1 MSMRSVNLGEKLR
14 ELLYKN
20 DMNMD
25 KVNATIERIHS
36 QESLADPY
44 IYIYIYYDYIYI
56 YYRFDIQDI
65 QTHTYLY
72 IYIYMPVYIHAK
84 KEN

>member
-44 IYIYIYYDYIYI
+44 IYIYYDYIYI
-56 YYRFDIQDI
+56 IDLIYKTSKH
-65 QTHTYLY
+65 TH

>member
-44 IYIYIYYDYIYI
+44 IYIKIIYIYI

-72 IYIYMPVYIHAK
+72 IYMPVYIHAK

>member
-44 IYIYIYYDYIYI
+44 IYIMIIYIYI

-72 IYIYMPVYIHAK
+72 IYMPVYIHAK

>member
-44 IYIYIYYDYIYI
+44 IYIMIIYIYI
-56 YYRFDIQDI
+56 IDLIYKTSKH
-65 QTHTYLY
+65 THIY

>member
-44 IYIYIYYDYIYI
+44 IYIYYDYIYI

-72 IYIYMPVYIHAK
+72 IYMPVYIHAK